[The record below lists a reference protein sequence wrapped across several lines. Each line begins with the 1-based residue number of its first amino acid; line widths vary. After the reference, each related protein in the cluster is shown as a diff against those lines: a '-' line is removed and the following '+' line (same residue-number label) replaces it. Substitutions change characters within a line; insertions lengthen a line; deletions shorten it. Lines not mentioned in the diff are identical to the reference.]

1 MLDIQFKN
9 IDIAKIQKNNLYKI
23 STSMVVPFVE
33 EHEKSREK
41 VILHYKLMDG
51 QFGIYAT
58 EYRAPVVIKKGCK
71 TTDILACVVD
81 ENQRKLYTLI
91 ADVKSNISSFSDDLS
106 KENALFTAVK
116 EVRDFTEQVECEW
129 LHKENFMMFYKH
141 EGFEEF
147 CEYAIVTKNFEHD
160 KFRKAAD
167 KLEELI
173 KNENKNISVLI
184 QTKMRTNLRSY
195 EGEIHRLRK
204 FADEMLIMNKK
215 EYALKVIIL
224 EKEKEETYSSEIQI
238 DCK

>member
-41 VILHYKLMDG
+41 VLLHYKLMDG

-71 TTDILACVVD
+71 TTD
-81 ENQRKLYTLI
+81 
-91 ADVKSNISSFSDDLS
+91 
-106 KENALFTAVK
+106 
-116 EVRDFTEQVECEW
+116 
-129 LHKENFMMFYKH
+129 
-141 EGFEEF
+141 
-147 CEYAIVTKNFEHD
+147 
-160 KFRKAAD
+160 
-167 KLEELI
+167 
-173 KNENKNISVLI
+173 
-184 QTKMRTNLRSY
+184 
-195 EGEIHRLRK
+195 
-204 FADEMLIMNKK
+204 
-215 EYALKVIIL
+215 ALKVIIL